1 MANILNCRAN
11 FYQIWKQ
18 QKEEVEALGS
28 RNLKLQSIDALF
40 ESRKFEKLKGSNF
53 VKRVPKKYFSY
64 LIDKIVLLRRNFSK
78 GLVIL
83 S

>member
-1 MANILNCRAN
+1 MANVLNYRAN
-11 FYQIWKQ
+11 FYQTWKQ

-28 RNLKLQSIDALF
+28 RNLKLQSIDGLF
-40 ESRKFEKLKGSNF
+40 ESRKFEKVKRSNF

-64 LIDKIVLLRRNFSK
+64 LIDKMVWLRRNFSK